1 MSKRGFR
8 KQIKSL
14 ELRIEEHED
23 KIRTENKK
31 SQPDEGRIHH
41 WTAEIETFGKSLEKA
56 KRRLRRGK

>member
-14 ELRIEEHED
+14 VLRIEEHED
-23 KIRTENKK
+23 KIRTEKEK
-31 SQPDEGRIHH
+31 SQPDEGKVQH
-41 WTAEIETFGKSLEKA
+41 WRSEIEAFGKSLEKA